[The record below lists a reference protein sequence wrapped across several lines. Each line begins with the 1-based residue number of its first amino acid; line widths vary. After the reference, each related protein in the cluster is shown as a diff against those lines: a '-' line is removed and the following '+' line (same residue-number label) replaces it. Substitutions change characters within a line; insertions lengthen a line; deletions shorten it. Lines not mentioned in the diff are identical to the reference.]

1 MTLLGQKRTSHEVR
15 VMSALPP
22 ESGHLRKGED
32 QLFLRS
38 TRSADCRGSW
48 QAIGPQR
55 RFVAAAD
62 QIAGGIRQVVLD
74 TIWDV
79 FWIAVEIAR

>member
-1 MTLLGQKRTSHEVR
+1 VD
-15 VMSALPP
+15 A
-22 ESGHLRKGED
+22 
-32 QLFLRS
+32 
-38 TRSADCRGSW
+38 SW

-55 RFVAAAD
+55 RFVAAAE